1 MWCHLWFERK
11 RGDSSTTNRV
21 LKTTDSVLNIQ
32 FPRVH
37 FKPMIFPEACKKQD
51 INIYIYIV
59 SHYEIKMQKIH
70 FEKILVLSIR
80 ECVGVCVCVWISS
93 DKTSKQSLQ

>member
-1 MWCHLWFERK
+1 
-11 RGDSSTTNRV
+11 
-21 LKTTDSVLNIQ
+21 LNIQ

-37 FKPMIFPEACKKQD
+37 FKPMIFPEVCKKQD

-70 FEKILVLSIR
+70 FEKILVLSIL
-80 ECVGVCVCVWISS
+80 ECVGVCVCVCVCVCELVGI
-93 DKTSKQSLQ
+93 K